1 MKLRHIA
8 AAAAL
13 ATIAGQASALTP
25 AVMNAAATLKV
36 YMSGASALKASI
48 GGLFTQNCQAST
60 LTTYTLTSDTGNY
73 TIYSCTLNTTN
84 DFGLS
89 GNVMFQKRDAGG
101 SGMGVYPVANGT
113 GIAFIDPNTCTG
125 GASGT
130 GTCTGQTTV
139 VPDAGVSDVEPAMF
153 AAPSN
158 TPTDFIGQSIASGTM
173 AVKPIMQ
180 TVFGLAV
187 SNALYTKLQADQ
199 GLAASVRPSVSKDA
213 IGMMLRSGYNA
224 GTYGWS
230 PLLPNTTD
238 GTQLSQL
245 NICRRVN
252 GSGTQTAANRF
263 WLEYPLNSFVT
274 MEPAAS
280 GDSSAAAVGTTAG
293 ELFVSEGSGTSNVL
307 TCLTSANT
315 LGAYAIGHVSL
326 ENAETAAWKFVKV
339 GGQEP
344 SRDQAKAG
352 KYGFFVESTCQIRN
366 AVTVG
371 TTKRTFLD
379 AFCNGAASPTNL
391 QSLTTA
397 VQNGVMTPPSNPAC
411 PGTVAPATTFCSKVT
426 RNGNTAEFPSF
437 Y

>member
-13 ATIAGQASALTP
+13 AAIAGQASALTP

-84 DFGLS
+84 DFALGAT
-89 GNVMFQKRDAGG
+89 NVMFQKRDAGG
-101 SGMGVYPVANGT
+101 SGMGVYPVTNST
-113 GIAFIDPNTCTG
+113 GIAFIDPTTCTG

-153 AAPSN
+153 AAPAN
-158 TPTDFIGQSIASGTM
+158 TPAEFVGSSIASGTVT
-173 AVKPIMQ
+173 VKPIMQ

-187 SNALYTKLQADQ
+187 SNALYLKLQADQ
-199 GLAASVRPSVSKDA
+199 GLAATVRPNVPKDA
-213 IGMMLRSGYNA
+213 VAMMLRLGYNA
-224 GTYGWS
+224 GSYGWTT
-230 PLLPNTTD
+230 LLPNTTD
-238 GTQLSQL
+238 GSQLSQV

-274 MEPAAS
+274 MEPAGA
-280 GDSSAAAVGTTAG
+280 GDSSAAAIGTTAG

-315 LGAYAIGHVSL
+315 AGAYAIGHVSL

-344 SRDQAKAG
+344 ARDQAKVG
-352 KYGFFVESTCQIRN
+352 KYGYFVESTCQIRN
-366 AVTVG
+366 AVTG
-371 TTKRTFLD
+371 TKLTFLN